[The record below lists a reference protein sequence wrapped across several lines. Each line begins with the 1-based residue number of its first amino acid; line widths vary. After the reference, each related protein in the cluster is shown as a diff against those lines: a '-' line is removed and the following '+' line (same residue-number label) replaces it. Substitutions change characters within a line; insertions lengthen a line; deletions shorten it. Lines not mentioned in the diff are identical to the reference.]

1 MSDSIVS
8 DMQDSFGYS
17 GDEGVT
23 QQSFLGASIRS
34 FETSAGFGSNT
45 SSISIN
51 LIADEYHTSDGLGLG
66 LGVDLY
72 HDGIRDKFNPP
83 NVGAPVYFK
92 IGLDPITIEEGWS
105 NTYNEIYGDYFPDQQ
120 SFVFGGILQSID
132 QTKNEGGNPLFSVS
146 ISDPREI
153 LSNCVLILN
162 KYAGTTYNNK
172 NLFNIFG
179 FLEHDP
185 SDTLKT
191 DLESSAI
198 STNVLTRTATGYTG
212 NDTYEF
218 APAPFDITRR
228 PTTFPITGRGFAR
241 RTEQG
246 MPWYRI
252 QQALK
257 ALLNYEGSLPTE
269 YVNAGFG
276 GAIDFR
282 GFKYVVDVSGLPLE
296 LIPQM
301 YFVDYDQIDLMS
313 LLQDLCESIS
323 HEMLISLV
331 PVLNHPDAQWLWDYN
346 AYQTSQNKT
355 GEVITGI
362 IRIDAID
369 KSLPP
374 DYGAVQNYL
383 NNLTANGVEI
393 SSENLGYDLSNVTT
407 DKFVAGAQEVGMYA
421 FTNNKDRDHLEL
433 RKYKHGQPS
442 WLQQKMKDQWLLESS
457 LKQQIL
463 PFYGFLGKE
472 AVTIPKGWGPYQQIL
487 LDASTLTAFGVGAYY
502 VATEIELRHASV
514 SYQSWKHFLRRLNE
528 SWMNDQGD
536 DGWPWAVIP
545 TIGTMSMP
553 PDLGKFD
560 DKEYSVSVPR
570 CVFDSDK
577 PYLDDAGLPK
587 SPCSPPYGYPL
598 YYKRLEHIGMSVGI
612 YNAGVSKG
620 KDREFWVDLKALI
633 EADDADLTKFKEGT
647 VDLTPE
653 QKKRLSEVYVDGWDK
668 LPIIQNIDY
677 KIQSYGS
684 SMASLQKNRERS
696 EYNLRKV
703 YNFVR
708 GVADKHL
715 GKSFLVKMP
724 KKANVDF
731 RVNTLT
737 DANTKEILEGPFGF
751 EPVVTAAITPGI
763 TIVPPKVD
771 TPYLSYLDFTDG
783 KSDGALKTNFNP
795 INSQWEYNYTPSQEG
810 GYFSDKTH
818 DQVSSQM
825 LAPKERTNFLDNG
838 RWSCYVRFD
847 HSQALD
853 LSGIGADSFAQEK
866 ITANGSIPDVL
877 EELDNVD
884 PDLNVS
890 MNKLQG
896 YTQEAGVPHS
906 VFVKCS
912 VSPKL
917 YMTPKVVER
926 LVSDTSVSP
935 LGNGVKVHA
944 RGAAKVPNFGSVTT
958 NNNVTEISPLDI
970 LTPVNALGFFGGI
983 DTAENYTTDLSVFER
998 EYDQNSESYIV
1009 KTALEDLDEKHVY
1022 AIVTLPGKV
1031 VPIQS
1036 QRFVNAVATASA
1048 GLDWVTNQ
1056 IYGRGVIFGLNG
1068 FDKPPPQI
1076 NHLPHLQDAEK
1087 QKVLKRLSVP
1097 EHSVNFSAPSPVY
1110 PDLVVIPLE
1119 STERCYGPWV
1129 SSTFTDSTSPPALA
1143 RNRHSDIGGKIEFS
1157 QDEQLAP
1164 WNFDGYD
1171 LLNEAGTLRAEFS
1184 NSLLLFSEKGAF
1196 TVPGLPLDMSVG
1208 RALIEKGPLVTSI
1221 NVSVGSE
1228 VTTSVQ
1234 MDMFSASFG
1243 KMQQQKEESI
1253 SKLARDRQKTK
1264 DVANSL
1270 AKNNAKLKASANDGD
1285 RGLITATHRDS
1296 INSSL
1301 QTGNTVYDVMVSTV
1315 VREEEERIKL
1325 ADVPEKVTAIDYYNS
1340 VALQSRGYLDEAL
1353 TINSDP
1359 NSNRALV
1366 KNSAGSHL
1374 SHMFTP
1380 YDELPY
1386 NGNMPSV
1393 PYVHTQAI
1401 QERTS

>member
-34 FETSAGFGSNT
+34 FESSAGFGSTT
-45 SSISIN
+45 SAISIN

-105 NTYNEIYGDYFPDQQ
+105 NTYNEIYGDYFPDQK

-276 GAIDFR
+276 GVIDFR

-323 HEMLISLV
+323 HQMLISLV
-331 PVLNHPDAQWLWDYN
+331 PVLNHPNTQWLWDYN

-393 SSENLGYDLSNVTT
+393 SSENLGYELSNVTT

-433 RKYKHGQPS
+433 RKHKSGLPS
-442 WLQQKMKDQWLLESS
+442 WYSKKMGSQWLLESS

-487 LDASTLTAFGVGAYY
+487 LDASTLNAFGVGAYY
-502 VATEIELRHASV
+502 VTTEIELRHASV
-514 SYQSWKHFLRRLNE
+514 GYEPWKHFLRRLNE
-528 SWMNDQGD
+528 TWMNET
-536 DGWPWAVIP
+536 DGVGLPWLSIP
-545 TIGTMSMP
+545 DIGLNSVN
-553 PDLGKFD
+553 DNGKFD
-560 DKEYSVSVPR
+560 NKNYAVSVPR

-612 YNAGVSKG
+612 YHSAVAES
-620 KDREFWVDLKALI
+620 KDREFWVDLRAI
-633 EADDADLTKFKEGT
+633 VIGDVDDEGKYKGDASLLTKKQREQLEKYSTGFWGT
-647 VDLTPE
+647 I
-653 QKKRLSEVYVDGWDK
+653 
-668 LPIIQNIDY
+668 PIVENIDW
-677 KIQSYGS
+677 KINGYGS
-684 SMASLQKNRERS
+684 SIASLQKNRERS

-724 KKANVDF
+724 KKSNVDYKA
-731 RVNTLT
+731 NILT
-737 DANTKEILEGPFGF
+737 DATTKEILEGPFGF
-751 EPVVTAAITPGI
+751 EPVVTAATTPGI
-763 TIVPPKVD
+763 VIVPPKVD

-783 KSDGALKTNFNP
+783 KTDGALKTNFNP
-795 INSQWEYNYTPSQEG
+795 INRKWEYNYSPSQEG
-810 GYFSDKTH
+810 GYFSEKIH

-825 LAPKERTNFLDNG
+825 LAPKDLTNFLDNG
-838 RWSCYVRFD
+838 RLSCYVRFD
-847 HSQALD
+847 HSQTLD
-853 LSGIGADSFAQEK
+853 LSAVSPDSFSQEK
-866 ITANGSIPDVL
+866 ITVNGSIPDVL
-877 EELDNVD
+877 GELDNVD
-884 PDLNVS
+884 PNVNVS
-890 MNKLQG
+890 MSKLEG

-912 VSPKL
+912 VSPNL
-917 YMTPKVVER
+917 YMTPKVVSR
-926 LVSDTSVSP
+926 FVSEGS
-935 LGNGVKVHA
+935 GVKVHA
-944 RGAAKVPNFGSVTT
+944 RGAAKVANFGCVTT
-958 NNNVTEISPLDI
+958 EKEVTEISPIDI
-970 LTPVNALGFFGGI
+970 LTPVNAILQGDI
-983 DTAENYTTDLSVFER
+983 DTSENYETDLSVFER
-998 EYDQNSESYIV
+998 EYDQNSQSYII
-1009 KTALEDLDEKHVY
+1009 KTALEDLDKEHVY
-1022 AIVTLPGKV
+1022 AIITLPGKV
-1031 VPIQS
+1031 TPIQS
-1036 QRFVNAVATASA
+1036 SRFVNAVATASA
-1048 GLDWVTNQ
+1048 GLDHVTDK
-1056 IYGRGVIFGLNG
+1056 IYGRGVVFGLDG
-1068 FDKPPPQI
+1068 FDLPPPQ
-1076 NHLPHLQDAEK
+1076 NHTVPEENAER
-1087 QKVLKRLSVP
+1087 QKVLKRLSIP
-1097 EHSVNFSAPSPVY
+1097 EHSVNFSSPSPVY

-1196 TVPGLPLDMSVG
+1196 TVPGLPLDMSLG

-1221 NVSVGSE
+1221 NVSIGSE

-1253 SKLARDRQKTK
+1253 SKLARDRQKIK
-1264 DVANSL
+1264 DTANKL
-1270 AKNNAKLKASANDGD
+1270 AKNNAKRNASANDGD
-1285 RGLITATHRDS
+1285 RGLITSAHRQS
-1296 INSSL
+1296 IYTSL

-1315 VREEEERIKL
+1315 SRTEEERIRLGDTLKN
-1325 ADVPEKVTAIDYYNS
+1325 VTAVDYYNS

-1353 TINSDP
+1353 TINSNP
-1359 NSNRALV
+1359 NDNRALV